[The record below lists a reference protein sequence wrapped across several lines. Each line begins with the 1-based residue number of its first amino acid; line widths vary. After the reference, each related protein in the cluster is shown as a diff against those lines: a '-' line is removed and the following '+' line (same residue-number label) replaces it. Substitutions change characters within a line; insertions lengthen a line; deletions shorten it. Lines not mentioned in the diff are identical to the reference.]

1 MSNDPAFTET
11 ELAQRWAISIK
22 TLQRWRS
29 ENRGPRYIKLSKVV
43 RYRLA
48 DILDHEQAQRQDEP
62 VRNELPPLPN
72 SAPAVSGMRG
82 RAVRAPCANPPSIR
96 RDQRF
101 VRVAPRTRG
110 SDHGTRECNAFA
122 LT

>member
-48 DILDHEQAQRQDEP
+48 DILDYEQAQRQGEP
-62 VRNELPPLPN
+62 VRDELPPLPS
-72 SAPAVSGMRG
+72 SAPAPEQAPDPEPPKPEPMRY
-82 RAVRAPCANPPSIR
+82 
-96 RDQRF
+96 
-101 VRVAPRTRG
+101 TLK
-110 SDHGTRECNAFA
+110 EAFA
-122 LT
+122 LIAQYGSLQAAEAALGEATDESRR

>member
-43 RYRLA
+43 RYRFA
-48 DILDHEQAQRQDEP
+48 DILDYEQAQQQGKP
-62 VRNELPPLPN
+62 VRDELPL
-72 SAPAVSGMRG
+72 AH
-82 RAVRAPCANPPSIR
+82 
-96 RDQRF
+96 F
-101 VRVAPRTRG
+101 
-110 SDHGTRECNAFA
+110 
-122 LT
+122 